1 MTYREELIMRAERI
15 KKLADEAA
23 ESCRH
28 TLELLQKQEGKL

>member
-23 ESCRH
+23 EACRH
-28 TLELLQKQEGKL
+28 TLELLQEQEGKL